1 MYVNPMLKDTRFPTC
16 LAPWNALTIKWG
28 GNVLPDIIY
37 QGKFGN
43 ITKQTLPEILN
54 SDEAVKLRKAHAD
67 RTIPDACIACKKK
80 EQSGKSRRM
89 YFWDKLDEDVKRGSI
104 KNSATSKPD
113 IRYLDFTI
121 SNKCDLACIHCN
133 PFVSTGW
140 TKDGKKLNKEAPDYW
155 DQAKIGY
162 HGVTDMK
169 FLDNLFAD
177 PEYFRNLQWVAL
189 RGGEPLYDESCK
201 AILQWFIDQGLAKNI
216 MLDISTNATVFDEDF
231 QEIFKHFKHI
241 ELLISIEAV
250 DELYSVI
257 RGGKYTFEELENNIE
272 KFYTYDNIEVVF
284 AVTVMS
290 TNIFGLDKV
299 WKWFK
304 EKHEH
309 RASISMSNVVVN
321 PGYLNIAYLP
331 EELKYIMYDKLLQIP
346 DRSVWPKGSYHAQEI
361 HYQTGI
367 HAIRDGLQLEGVDEK
382 DQEKYWKWFMRYTKD
397 LDRLRGTDTFKLV
410 KELRYYE

>member
-1 MYVNPMLKDTRFPTC
+1 MFN
-16 LAPWNALTIKWG
+16 N
-28 GNVLPDIIY
+28 IILR
-37 QGKFGN
+37 KFGN

-54 SDEAVKLRKAHAD
+54 SDEAINLRKAPG

-80 EQSGKSRRM
+80 EQSGKSLNV
-89 YFWDKLDEDVKRGSI
+89 FLGQLDEDVKRGQLKIVQRKTDS
-104 KNSATSKPD
+104 
-113 IRYLDFTI
+113 YLDFTI
-121 SNKCDLACIHCN
+121 SNKCNLACIHCN

-155 DQAKIGY
+155 EQAKIGY

-257 RGGKYTFEELENNIE
+257 RGGKYTFKELENNIE

-290 TNIFGLDKV
+290 TNIFQLDKV
-299 WKWFK
+299 WNWFK

-382 DQEKYWKWFMRYTKD
+382 DQEKYWTWFMRYTKD
-397 LDRLRGTDTFKLV
+397 LDRLRGTDTFKLI
-410 KELRYYE
+410 KELKYYE

>member
-1 MYVNPMLKDTRFPTC
+1 
-16 LAPWNALTIKWG
+16 
-28 GNVLPDIIY
+28 
-37 QGKFGN
+37 
-43 ITKQTLPEILN
+43 
-54 SDEAVKLRKAHAD
+54 
-67 RTIPDACIACKKK
+67 
-80 EQSGKSRRM
+80 
-89 YFWDKLDEDVKRGSI
+89 
-104 KNSATSKPD
+104 
-113 IRYLDFTI
+113 
-121 SNKCDLACIHCN
+121 
-133 PFVSTGW
+133 
-140 TKDGKKLNKEAPDYW
+140 
-155 DQAKIGY
+155 
-162 HGVTDMK
+162 
-169 FLDNLFAD
+169 
-177 PEYFRNLQWVAL
+177 
-189 RGGEPLYDESCK
+189 
-201 AILQWFIDQGLAKNI
+201 

-250 DELYSVI
+250 DELYSII
-257 RGGKYTFEELENNIE
+257 RGGKYTFKELENNIE

-321 PGYLNIAYLP
+321 PSYLNIAYLP

-346 DRSVWPKGSYHAQEI
+346 DRSIWPKGSYHAQEI

-382 DQEKYWKWFMRYTKD
+382 DQEKYWQWFMRYTKD
-397 LDRLRGTDTFKLV
+397 LDRLRGTDTFKFI
-410 KELRYYE
+410 KELKYYE